1 MFDNESDTRTLPQA
15 LAIEMIPV
23 IRRIA
28 ARLAKRLPSHICLE
42 DLVSAGHLGLISA
55 YSRFDPSLCGDFR
68 AYAELRIRGAMIDDL
83 RAADPLSRDLRA
95 HANRVKAAQRT
106 LESCLGREATE
117 AELAAEMGLSLPVY
131 QNLTAKA
138 AIGLTVSLDEPTG
151 GGGPFQLGS
160 LDSVPADEQVHLKQS
175 KHQANQ
181 AIEALPPRLQQIVTL
196 YYREEWTLR
205 DIGDHLGVTE
215 SRICQL
221 QAEALERMRA
231 HCGSEP
237 RRSVST
243 ARGRA
248 ARAPHRAP
256 RAEHAEPRSAR
267 L

>member
-1 MFDNESDTRTLPQA
+1 MFDNESDNRTLPQA

-28 ARLAKRLPSHICLE
+28 ARLAKRLPPHICFE

-117 AELAAEMGLSLPVY
+117 AELAAEVGLSLPAY
-131 QNLTAKA
+131 QDLTAKA
-138 AIGLTVSLDEPTG
+138 AVGPTVSLDERTG
-151 GGGPFQLGS
+151 DWSPFQLGN
-160 LDSVPADEQVHLKQS
+160 LDRLPADEQVHLEQS

-205 DIGDHLGVTE
+205 DIGNHLGVTE

-231 HCGSEP
+231 HCAAEP
-237 RRSVST
+237 KRSAST

-248 ARAPHRAP
+248 VRAPRRAP
-256 RAEHAEPRSAR
+256 RAAQAQPESVR

>member
-1 MFDNESDTRTLPQA
+1 MFDNESDHQALPQTLA
-15 LAIEMIPV
+15 LEMIPI

-28 ARLAKRLPSHICLE
+28 ARLAKRLPPHISFE

-95 HANRVKAAQRT
+95 HANRIKAAQRA

-131 QNLTAKA
+131 QDLTAKTA
-138 AIGLTVSLDEPTG
+138 VGSTVSLDAQTNGES
-151 GGGPFQLGS
+151 PFQLGN
-160 LDSVPADEQVHLKQS
+160 LDSVPADEQVYLKQS

-181 AIEALPPRLQQIVTL
+181 AIEALPPRLQQIITL

-205 DIGDHLGVTE
+205 DIGTHFGVTE

-221 QAEALERMRA
+221 QAEALEQMRA

-237 RRSVST
+237 RRSVSA

-248 ARAPHRAP
+248 ARAPRRAP
-256 RAEHAEPRSAR
+256 RAEQAHPMSVR